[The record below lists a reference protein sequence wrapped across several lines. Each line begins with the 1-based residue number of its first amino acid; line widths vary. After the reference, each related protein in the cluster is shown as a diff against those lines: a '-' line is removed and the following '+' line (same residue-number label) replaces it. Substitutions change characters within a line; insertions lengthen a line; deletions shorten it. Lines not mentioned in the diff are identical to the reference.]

1 MYNIALLS
9 YHPLL
14 QHMNRRKSP
23 AQLMDR
29 QFCLKWVLKQYRKV
43 CWGGAQMPTDR
54 CFNSVRKLGF
64 PPWDQLKGIV
74 GTVEVLAY
82 KAMSF
87 AMDHF
92 ALECVCGSIFQCM
105 FGGFFFFFFF
115 FFFACVHPRNHHQ
128 QQQQQ
133 QQPLSAEW
141 CKSVSGE
148 GETNVWLITC
158 HVVCCAIALWYFR
171 WGSVLS
177 PVPTQ

>member
-9 YHPLL
+9 YRPLL

-115 FFFACVHPRNHHQ
+115 FFFCMCAPPQSSLVFERSHSPIIMNIIIIISSSSSSSRSQ
-128 QQQQQ
+128 QSDVSQSQGRVRRMCG
-133 QQPLSAEW
+133 LS
-141 CKSVSGE
+141 
-148 GETNVWLITC
+148 
-158 HVVCCAIALWYFR
+158 HVM
-171 WGSVLS
+171 
-177 PVPTQ
+177 

>member
-9 YHPLL
+9 YRPLL

-54 CFNSVRKLGF
+54 CSNSVRKLGF

-105 FGGFFFFFFF
+105 FGGFLFFFFS
-115 FFFACVHPRNHHQ
+115 FFFACVLPRNR
-128 QQQQQ
+128 
-133 QQPLSAEW
+133 PWFLSGLILPSSWTSSSAAAAAAAAAL
-141 CKSVSGE
+141 SG
-148 GETNVWLITC
+148 VM
-158 HVVCCAIALWYFR
+158 
-171 WGSVLS
+171 
-177 PVPTQ
+177 